1 MNIFVAKL
9 SAGVTSDDLKE
20 LFEEYGEVVSAN
32 VIKDKFTGES
42 KRFGFVE
49 MGNEEEAQKAI
60 SELDGCEYDKSV
72 IVVKKAEPREDRP
85 RTGGGGFNR
94 GGGGGNRGG
103 FGGGNNR
110 SGGGGYRGGD
120 NRGGGDRGGFG
131 GNKFGGNKNY

>member
-9 SAGVTSDDLKE
+9 SAGVSSDDLKE

-49 MGNEEEAQKAI
+49 MGNDEEAQKAI
-60 SELDGCEYDKSV
+60 TELDGCEYDKSV

-85 RTGGGGFNR
+85 RTGGGFNR
-94 GGGGGNRGG
+94 GGGGGSRGG
-103 FGGGNNR
+103 FGGGNSR
-110 SGGGGYRGGD
+110 PGGGGGYRGGE
-120 NRGGGDRGGFG
+120 NRGGGDRGGSG
-131 GNKFGGNKNY
+131 RSY